1 MIKYYTKKPIPVAA
15 LFWDGTDSYEML
27 TAMDAFLQS
36 VPIDFEAD
44 YVPMSSV
51 STDLTGELTVLYL
64 YTLEGTMTSYNP
76 CYIIRGVRNEF
87 YICEREI
94 FEETYEEV
102 NV

>member
-36 VPIDFEAD
+36 APIDPDAD
-44 YVPMSSV
+44 YAPMY
-51 STDLTGELTVLYL
+51 STSTGLTGELTVLYL
-64 YTLEGTMTSYNP
+64 DTLEGTMTSYNP

-102 NV
+102 Q